1 MAQSQAVPIVSTGFE
16 PQTQAEIVEAVEAE
30 LRSKISAKLDLSERT
45 VLGNV
50 VQILCARLAS
60 HQDLFVEAYN
70 AFDPDAA
77 SDDRLRAL
85 AILTGV
91 PPRGATKGLVTAT
104 LDLDASLSFA
114 AGDLVAHVVDEPENR
129 WLNRDAVVSTTAGGY
144 SAVFIA
150 ETAGAAGRAPAGTLT
165 IIADRGQSGWNAIT
179 NAAAATAGTDI
190 ESPAALRLRRELS
203 VASGGS
209 RTRNALRAKLIAID
223 GVLSAEV
230 FENVTGATDGDGIP
244 AHAFRAVIWDGA
256 VPAADDDEIAD
267 AIWQHKPEGIVSDGG
282 ESGTAQDEILGP
294 VTVNFERATAVTAT
308 FNVVIESAVGVAVE
322 DVEAAIIAAMPT
334 RVGQALVYNRIAASI
349 FKVPGVDDWST
360 LTINAG
366 TADLP
371 AVVGTVYITSVSEIT
386 VSGDVT

>member
-1 MAQSQAVPIVSTGFE
+1 MAHSTAVPIVSTGFE
-16 PQTQAEIVEAVEAE
+16 PETQAEIVEAVEAE

-50 VQILCARLAS
+50 VQILCARFAS
-60 HQDLFVEAYN
+60 LQDLFVEAYN
-70 AFDPDAA
+70 AFDRDAA
-77 SDDRLRAL
+77 SADRLRAL
-85 AILTGV
+85 GILVGV

-129 WLNRDAVVSTTAGGY
+129 WVNRDAVVSTTAGDY

-150 ETAGAAGRAPAGTLT
+150 ETAGAAGRAEAGTLT
-165 IIADRGQSGWNAIT
+165 VIADGGQDGWNAIT
-179 NAAAATAGTDI
+179 NAAAAAAGTDI
-190 ESPAALRLRRELS
+190 ESEEALRLRIELS

-256 VPAADDDEIAD
+256 VPAADDDEIAQ
-267 AIWQHKPEGIVSDGG
+267 AIWDHKAEGIVSDGG

-308 FNVVIESAVGVAVE
+308 IAVAIESATGVAIE

-334 RVGQALVYNRIAASI
+334 KVGQELTYNRIAAAI
-349 FKVPGVDDWST
+349 FKVAGVDNWTS

-366 TADLP
+366 TVDLP
-371 AVVGTVYITSVSEIT
+371 ATVGTIYLATAASIT
-386 VSGDVT
+386 VTGDVT

>member
-1 MAQSQAVPIVSTGFE
+1 MAHSQAVPIVSTGFE
-16 PQTQAEIVEAVEAE
+16 PETQAEIVEAVEAE

-50 VQILCARLAS
+50 VQILCARFAGL
-60 HQDLFVEAYN
+60 QDLFVEAYN

-129 WLNRDAVVSTTAGGY
+129 WVNRDAVVSTTAGDY

-150 ETAGAAGRAPAGTLT
+150 ETAGAAGRAEAATLT
-165 IIADRGQSGWNAIT
+165 VIADGGQAGWNAIT

-190 ESPAALRLRRELS
+190 ESTEALRLRRELS

-209 RTRNALRAKLIAID
+209 KTRNALRAKLIAID

-230 FENVTGATDGDGIP
+230 FENVTNATDGDGIP
-244 AHAFRAVIWDGA
+244 AHGFRAVIWDGA
-256 VPAADDDEIAD
+256 VPAADDDEIAQS
-267 AIWQHKPEGIVSDGG
+267 IWDHKAEGIVSDGG
-282 ESGTAQDEILGP
+282 ESGTAQDEVLGP
-294 VTVNFERATAVTAT
+294 VTVNFERATASTAAI
-308 FNVVIESAVGVAVE
+308 VVDIESATGVAIE

-334 RVGQALVYNRIAASI
+334 KVGQELTYNRIAAAI
-349 FKVPGVDDWST
+349 FKVAGVDNWTS

-366 TADLP
+366 TVDLP
-371 AVVGTVYITSVSEIT
+371 ATVGVIYLATNASIT
-386 VSGDVT
+386 VTGDVT